1 MCKKIKKHL
10 TFKIYC
16 CIICFERKKTVYFFN
31 GFLLLFFEAIK
42 MGQYFTNEKLPSDV
56 RKTECFVLG
65 NKFTFLTDNG
75 VFSKDGLDF
84 GSRLLL
90 ETIPLEEV
98 GGKILDMGCGYG
110 VFGIILGKLTSANID
125 MVDVNLRALHLT
137 ERNAK
142 LNGVSNVNVFESNAY
157 EKISAK
163 YSSIITNPPIRAG
176 KKVVYD
182 IVMNAKDYL
191 NEDGKLFIVIRKEQ
205 GAKSLI
211 VDLKKIYT
219 VEVLEKSKGFY
230 IIKCSL

>member
-1 MCKKIKKHL
+1 
-10 TFKIYC
+10 
-16 CIICFERKKTVYFFN
+16 
-31 GFLLLFFEAIK
+31 
-42 MGQYFTNEKLPSDV
+42 MGHYFTNEKLPSDIK
-56 RKTECFVLG
+56 KTECFILG

-110 VFGIILGKLTSANID
+110 VFGIILSKITSSYVD
-125 MVDVNLRALHLT
+125 MVDVNLRAMHLA

-142 LNGVSNVNVFESNAY
+142 LNGVSNINIFESNVY
-157 EKISAK
+157 ENVSGK
-163 YSSIITNPPIRAG
+163 YSTIVTNPPIRAG

-182 IVMNAKDYL
+182 ILMNAKDYL
-191 NEDGKLFIVIRKEQ
+191 EEDGKLFLVIRKEQ

-230 IIKCSL
+230 ILKCFL